1 MQGQRVHGLELINS
15 SNITWYAKKKNE
27 YIFSTLQDL
36 LPSTQQQTVERKT
49 EGGPGASSESS
60 CGTSAPEASTE
71 SRKTDIID
79 DLLGGLSSDL
89 EKIGVQTTAKGNCA
103 SCKKCIVG
111 KVRVFPRMHLNETFY
126 NPSTSFRNYSIW
138 QVITALGE
146 MWHPEHFLC
155 VACQTELSGTD
166 FFERDGRPYC
176 DKDYHQLFSPRC
188 AYCQGPILHVR
199 KKASFC
205 YSLILLSP
213 LWEKKT
219 EWSLRIMCFICFP
232 EHPDSA
238 GPDLAPWTL
247 FLFLLWRPV
256 WIWRSGGGLRGN
268 FSPPEKSRLA
278 NSWK

>member
-1 MQGQRVHGLELINS
+1 M
-15 SNITWYAKKKNE
+15 
-27 YIFSTLQDL
+27 

-49 EGGPGASSESS
+49 EGGPGANTESS
-60 CGTSAPEASTE
+60 CGTSAPEASTG

-111 KVRVFPRMHLNETFY
+111 KVRRMHLNDALFY
-126 NPSTSFRNYSIW
+126 NPSTSFHDCYSW

-155 VACQTELSGTD
+155 VVCQTELSGTG
-166 FFERDGRPYC
+166 FCERDGRPYC

-199 KKASFC
+199 KKASVC
-205 YSLILLSP
+205 YLP
-213 LWEKKT
+213 YERKKNRT
-219 EWSLRIMCFICFP
+219 KSQNYVFY
-232 EHPDSA
+232 
-238 GPDLAPWTL
+238 L
-247 FLFLLWRPV
+247 F
-256 WIWRSGGGLRGN
+256 
-268 FSPPEKSRLA
+268 SRT
-278 NSWK
+278 S